1 MPWQFS
7 RGRKYWR
14 QGLIRPYEFQDE
26 FTIPD
31 VNPLVTPRLA
41 EPGPGMWNVVDLDGR
56 LAVNLNALAI
66 SGAGSAAFDRTYLE
80 NPQPWQRHAGRFI
93 EHRVTL
99 LNAGNMRLGW
109 QSAGG
114 GLVADNLAVFEYD
127 STSVL
132 KIRDEQGQIAIDYPY
147 TVASAHHL
155 RIYDTGTDFLFFLA
169 LHAAPTLWYPLWRKT
184 ASRSKL
190 AHVYH
195 AIQNKDQ
202 QFTLD
207 WCRVQSHSQGWVPPP
222 ALHVV
227 DPAPSQH
234 GDSGADGLTSV
245 TITTPASGT
254 NELRFRYQ
262 DNVNHW
268 RLVLNKTG
276 GTLDL
281 VKTVASVDTTV
292 GTTSVTWTAGEP
304 VILTALHAGSSIRTF
319 YGRVA
324 GTATTSSQFNTAT
337 GIGVGSAGTYRD
349 LIGYAKGTHRL

>member
-14 QGLIRPYEFQDE
+14 QGLIRPYEFQEE
-26 FTIPD
+26 FTVADP
-31 VNPLVTPRLA
+31 NPVITPRLA

-56 LAVNLNALAI
+56 LSVNLNQLSI
-66 SGAGSAAFDRTYLE
+66 TGGASAGYDRTYLE
-80 NPQPWQRHAGRFI
+80 NPSPWQRQVGR
-93 EHRVTL
+93 L
-99 LNAGNMRLGW
+99 LEWRYVAISDGGSRLGW
-109 QSAGG
+109 QKTAG
-114 GLVADNLAVFEYD
+114 GLVADNLAMIEY
-127 STSVL
+127 TGGVV
-132 KIRDEQGQIAIDYPY
+132 KIRDELGQIGVDYPAAA
-147 TVASAHHL
+147 VAAKRF
-155 RIYDTGTDFLFFLA
+155 RIYDLGEDFLFYVGSGSSTFDG
-169 LHAAPTLWYPLWRKT
+169 LWTPLWRKS
-184 ASRSKL
+184 AHRSKL
-190 AHVYH
+190 ADIYL
-195 AIQNKDQ
+195 AYQNYDQ

-207 WCRVQSHSQGWVPPP
+207 SVRVQRSAWVPSPS
-222 ALHVV
+222 LHVV

-234 GDSGADGLTSV
+234 GDSGADGLSSV
-245 TITTPASGT
+245 TITTPSSGT